1 MFSADARP
9 STQAAAVAAPDL
21 EIEQPAGGNVL
32 EGIQTG
38 GGFDIISS

>member
-1 MFSADARP
+1 MFSSTGAPKKMEAVAEVAAATEADGADA
-9 STQAAAVAAPDL
+9 
-21 EIEQPAGGNVL
+21 GML